1 MNEPLPPAIDP
12 ANPSIHRWP
21 DLGLTLI
28 HDFIT
33 PAEEAVMIAAFHAVT
48 PETTI
53 KKRISQHYGHHFDYT
68 TFGVTSRPTPL
79 PEYISSFLPR
89 LPLFPDRISTG
100 ATSDPPCPIT
110 PDDGDVLPDQF
121 TVQYY
126 PPGAGIPPHV
136 DTHSMFSEALYSLS
150 YGSAVPM
157 MFRQAGQNEARK
169 LRLPKRSLGGGG
181 TEAPVAAATTAP
193 EHPSWELLL
202 PARSLLVMTGAS
214 RYGYVHGIKGR
225 KTDMVGGEAVA
236 RQGRYSITMRSVR
249 RGERVGCECAFP
261 GVCDARVREEE
272 EAAEGR

>member
-1 MNEPLPPAIDP
+1 MDEPPSPIIDP

-33 PAEEAVMIAAFHAVT
+33 PAEEAVMIAAFHAIT
-48 PETTI
+48 PETTV

-79 PEYISSFLPR
+79 PDYISSFLPR

-100 ATSDPPCPIT
+100 PISKN
-110 PDDGDVLPDQF
+110 DDDVLPDQF

-157 MFRQAGQNEARK
+157 MFRKAGQNDARK
-169 LRLPKRSLGGGG
+169 LRLPKRSLGGGA
-181 TEAPVAAATTAP
+181 EAPAVAATAP

-214 RYGYVHGIKGR
+214 RYGFVHGIKGR
-225 KTDMVGGEAVA
+225 KTDVVGGEAVA
-236 RQGRYSITMRSVR
+236 REGRYSITMRSVR
-249 RGERVGCECAFP
+249 RGGRIGCECAFS
-261 GVCDARVREEE
+261 GVCDARVREEAA
-272 EAAEGR
+272 AAEGS

>member
-1 MNEPLPPAIDP
+1 MDEPPPPIIDP

-33 PAEEAVMIAAFHAVT
+33 PAEEAVMIAAFHAIT
-48 PETTI
+48 PETTT

-68 TFGVTSRPTPL
+68 TFGVTSEPTPL
-79 PEYISSFLPR
+79 PDYISSFLPR

-100 ATSDPPCPIT
+100 VISDRPCT
-110 PDDGDVLPDQF
+110 PAPENSDDVLPDQF

-157 MFRQAGQNEARK
+157 MFRKAGKNEARK
-169 LRLPKRSLGGGG
+169 LRLPKRSLGGAV
-181 TEAPVAAATTAP
+181 EAPAVATEP
-193 EHPSWELLL
+193 EYPSWELLL

-214 RYGYVHGIKGR
+214 RYGYVHGIKSR
-225 KTDMVGGEAVA
+225 RTDVVGGEPVA

-249 RGERVGCECAFP
+249 RGERIGCECAFP

-272 EAAEGR
+272 AAAERR